1 MKSYRIGQY
10 GVGGM
15 DTNEWGANDKWLPGG
30 VLPEGNLEAIIKTEG
45 LKEGV
50 HYTVKYLKK

>member
-1 MKSYRIGQY
+1 MPSG
-10 GVGGM
+10 
-15 DTNEWGANDKWLPGG
+15 NEFGANDKWLPGG
-30 VLPEGNLEAIIKTEG
+30 ILPEGNLEAIIKTEG